1 MTPPKTGTEL
11 RREALKMVEQCIC
24 NDRQKTH
31 GDAEDNFANIATI
44 ANIVLKNKL
53 AQPLDALDVALF
65 SMCIKMGR
73 CATSPRHLDNLIDHA
88 GYAMCGAGIVLR
100 ETENSTI
107 ASEEDVAR
115 GLWKGLSKEDYE
127 KMYTKDVQ
135 GVVADIFKSG
145 RDRIRKLEKNARR
158 REKRRKDKVT
168 HPVLGEIQLTPANL
182 KLQP

>member
-1 MTPPKTGTEL
+1 MTPKTGTEL

-24 NDRQKTH
+24 KDRQKTH

-100 ETENSTI
+100 EQEQWPNGI
-107 ASEEDVAR
+107 PDADYQKMHE
-115 GLWKGLSKEDYE
+115 LSD
-127 KMYTKDVQ
+127 KD
-135 GVVADIFKSG
+135 
-145 RDRIRKLEKNARR
+145 
-158 REKRRKDKVT
+158 
-168 HPVLGEIQLTPANL
+168 L

>member
-44 ANIVLKNKL
+44 ANIVLGGKL
-53 AQPLDALDVALF
+53 SKPLDALDVALF

-100 ETENSTI
+100 E
-107 ASEEDVAR
+107 
-115 GLWKGLSKEDYE
+115 
-127 KMYTKDVQ
+127 
-135 GVVADIFKSG
+135 
-145 RDRIRKLEKNARR
+145 LEKWPNGIPEEEYKQMHDMVEVA
-158 REKRRKDKVT
+158 
-168 HPVLGEIQLTPANL
+168 QMANEEL
-182 KLQP
+182 KIKP

>member
-53 AQPLDALDVALF
+53 TQPLDALDVALF

-100 ETENSTI
+100 ENLDAANRAFNGEKKHAWGSGI
-107 ASEEDVAR
+107 KPKDEAEMHRLSEII
-115 GLWKGLSKEDYE
+115 SKEVP
-127 KMYTKDVQ
+127 KITP
-135 GVVADIFKSG
+135 GHTISG
-145 RDRIRKLEKNARR
+145 TVITTNPPKLEEAR
-158 REKRRKDKVT
+158 
-168 HPVLGEIQLTPANL
+168 Q
-182 KLQP
+182 

>member
-31 GDAEDNFANIATI
+31 GDAEDNFANIANI

-65 SMCIKMGR
+65 SMCLKMGR

-100 ETENSTI
+100 EKEQWPNGISDVDYQKMHYL
-107 ASEEDVAR
+107 SEAAQMTNEE
-115 GLWKGLSKEDYE
+115 LK
-127 KMYTKDVQ
+127 
-135 GVVADIFKSG
+135 
-145 RDRIRKLEKNARR
+145 
-158 REKRRKDKVT
+158 
-168 HPVLGEIQLTPANL
+168 IQP
-182 KLQP
+182 